1 MFEPSIAAIWIINFS
16 LLCPDIDLR
25 I

>member
-16 LLCPDIDLR
+16 LFCPEWT
-25 I
+25 